1 MKVPLVKINR
11 EKFLRKE
18 LIKYFPEDIV
28 NLSIEKNPAFAGVER
43 ERVNKIATHII
54 NFESNKVTAISAAAG
69 IPGGAAMAAT
79 IPADLR
85 NTSVSTKGLLLV
97 RLCFNILYILFHS
110 CFFHDLGL
118 SCNYTGN
125 SRNSGADFTK

>member
-79 IPADLR
+79 IPADLTQYFSFNKR
-85 NTSVSTKGLLLV
+85 SFAGALV
-97 RLCFNILYILFHS
+97 F
-110 CFFHDLGL
+110 
-118 SCNYTGN
+118 
-125 SRNSGADFTK
+125 